1 MSEATERLERLLEDE
16 IGECCAGDIEDRLA
30 ELDDLEASA
39 PLSNAAADVEVFAA
53 LGSETRYRLARLLV
67 AAGDEL
73 CVCELQPL
81 VSVGSSAVSHALSD
95 LADAGLVERR
105 QDGKWRY
112 YRATDRAERLLG
124 AVDDTRGGDD
134 D

>member
-1 MSEATERLERLLEDE
+1 MSEATERLERLVADE
-16 IGECCAGDIEDRLA
+16 IGECCESDLEDRLA
-30 ELDDLEASA
+30 ALDDLEAST
-39 PLSNAAADVEVFAA
+39 PLSKAAADVEVFAT

-67 AAGDEL
+67 AAEDEL